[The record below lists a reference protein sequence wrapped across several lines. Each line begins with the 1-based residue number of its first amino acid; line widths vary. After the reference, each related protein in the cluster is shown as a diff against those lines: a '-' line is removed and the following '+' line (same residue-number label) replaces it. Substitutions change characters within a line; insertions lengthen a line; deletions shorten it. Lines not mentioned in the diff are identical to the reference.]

1 MISFFPRS
9 GLHRKGAGMALVIT
23 LGAVVLITALI
34 VTFFSNAQ
42 LNRRISYSN
51 TNTVK
56 ADQLTRSA
64 LEIVIGE
71 IRAEIADPALSGS
84 SNGGD
89 AAYPIF
95 YRPLASSSA
104 LPGKVGTSGSSL
116 WLLKVSG
123 SDSAI
128 DPGTNGRKMGTAFA
142 INMPSRNGRY
152 WSPDRWF
159 GSGSPSLGTGTNDTL
174 PTWVYITRSGI
185 KTPGSLADAANPKA
199 ADYVIGRFA
208 YTVYNQGGLMDANVA
223 GYTTAASSAVP
234 FKSSLAF
241 ADTSILGITGLS
253 AWRNA
258 STGADGNTFTQWAA
272 GLTGAA
278 AANPGAMAAAA
289 SGHVLAVAGDNAFF
303 SRHDLLLAAQNAVA
317 GFSGTQAESL
327 THFSRTFNAPSWA
340 PKTITTANPDLGG
353 VRFKNATSI
362 THYDDTGTSTAYS
375 VLPGDPLIQHRFS
388 LAKVRWITASGPAT
402 GISGTAIQTAFG
414 LAWNST
420 ASRWE
425 YVGGTGS
432 TIQSSIETL
441 DLVAAENREP
451 NFFELLKAGIV
462 EGSLGKASANQTLA
476 QSDQK
481 TLEGN
486 KDFQTFQIGVN
497 IIDCAGADNYP
508 TRLGYG
514 SAGSPFMVYGTK
526 DLPYL
531 YGVEMTHFS
540 SRTLVNPTQERM
552 DYCYLVM
559 VPELFNPHASGI
571 APSAEVSNIRVRIAN
586 GAVQSA
592 YPSNAGKVAP
602 LFRDNLALNLADLA
616 GSKAIVVP
624 SSSFGAFRTA
634 MKPVQNTEASSDTTF
649 GTVINKNLA
658 GNASIASTSDS
669 PQSSQIH
676 GFLYYPYTGLP
687 SAPYAAGD
695 FDIRSE
701 FSNLFIVLEYA
712 DASGNWR
719 IYDTWSGNEALS
731 TQTGMGKV
739 GTGADFAPHSNITA
753 ATSPLVRNNLNAG
766 GAAWKID
773 PRTTR
778 FVGSGPNTGPTPLS
792 TPVGP
797 VPPPWVPGNWGGLNS
812 STPFSPAPGA
822 NAFYPGNWLTW
833 KTGGST
839 KTVWGGTTYADNVA
853 DADGNPRPPDGWL
866 GGNANFFSNMSN
878 TVAAAGRPV
887 ILHRPYR
894 SVAELG
900 YVFRA
905 TPWKT
910 LSFFDDSSADGA
922 LLDLFAVSDEPTVV
936 AGRIDL
942 NSAQSAMQEALLNGV
957 GQSYDGSSSLQS
969 VHQIAT
975 AYQNYAYLSGGAT
988 ATLPT
993 NVAQLPSFLSSTALG
1008 GAYPTSTNPIKYYRE
1023 SVVRGLMA
1031 GTQTRTWNLLID
1043 VVGQVGRFQTGS
1055 TPASLANFI
1064 VEGEKRYWLSIAV
1077 DRYTG
1082 KVIDQQ
1088 LEPADE

>member
-1 MISFFPRS
+1 MIPFFPCS
-9 GLHRKGAGMALVIT
+9 GRYRKGAGMALVIT

-64 LEIVIGE
+64 LEIVVGE
-71 IRAEIADPALSGS
+71 IQAEIADPALSGS
-84 SNGGD
+84 SNGGN

-95 YRPLASSSA
+95 YSPLVSGNA
-104 LPGKVGTSGSSL
+104 LPRKVGTSGSSP

-128 DPGTNGRKMGTAFA
+128 DPGTNGRKMGTAVA
-142 INMPSRNGRY
+142 INTPSRNGRY
-152 WSPDRWF
+152 CSADRWF
-159 GSGSPSLGTGTNDTL
+159 GSGSPALGTGTNDTL
-174 PTWVYITRSGI
+174 PTWVYITRSGV
-185 KTPGSLADAANPKA
+185 KTPGSLADAANPQT

-223 GYTTAASSAVP
+223 GYTASGSSAVP

-241 ADTSILGITGLS
+241 ADTSILGITGLA

-258 STGADGNTFTQWAA
+258 STGANGNTFTQWAA
-272 GLTGAA
+272 GLTGTS
-278 AANPGAMAAAA
+278 AANPGAMASAA
-289 SGHVLAVAGDNAFF
+289 SGHTSAVAGDNAFF
-303 SRHDLLLAAQNAVA
+303 SRHDLLLAARNAVA
-317 GFSGTQAESL
+317 GLSGTQAESL
-327 THFSRTFNAPSWA
+327 THFSRTLNAPSWI
-340 PKTITTANPDLGG
+340 PQTITTANPDLGG
-353 VRFKNATSI
+353 VRFKNPTTI
-362 THYDDTGTSTAYS
+362 THYDDTGTSTTYS
-375 VLPGDPLIQHRFS
+375 VLPGDPLIQRRFS
-388 LAKVRWITASGPAT
+388 LAKVRWITPSGPAT
-402 GISGTAIQTAFG
+402 GISGTAIQAAFG
-414 LAWNST
+414 LAWSTT

-441 DLVAAENREP
+441 DLVSAENREP

-476 QSDQK
+476 QSDQM

-514 SAGSPFMVYGTK
+514 TAASPFIVYGVK

-531 YGVEMTHFS
+531 YGVVMTHFS
-540 SRTLVNPTQERM
+540 SRTLVTPTQERL
-552 DYCYLVM
+552 DYSYLVL

-571 APSAEVSNIRVRIAN
+571 TSTGASEIRVRIAN
-586 GAVQSA
+586 GTVNTA
-592 YPSNAGKVAP
+592 YSSVSGKTGP
-602 LFRDNLALNLADLA
+602 LSRENLALNLADPT
-616 GSKAIVVP
+616 GGKAIVVP
-624 SSSFGAFRTA
+624 SSSFEAFRTA
-634 MKPVQNTEASSDTTF
+634 MKPVQNTEAISDTTF
-649 GTVINKNLA
+649 NTIINRNLA
-658 GNASIASTSDS
+658 GGAAVVSSADT
-669 PQSSQIH
+669 PPSSQAH
-676 GFLYYPYTGLP
+676 GFLYYQYTGLP
-687 SAPYAAGD
+687 SALYSSTNY
-695 FDIRSE
+695 DIRSE
-701 FSNLFIVLEYA
+701 FNNLFVVLEYK
-712 DASGNWR
+712 DASSNWR

-731 TQTGMGKV
+731 TQTGMGK
-739 GTGADFAPHSNITA
+739 TNPGADFAPNGSVTA
-753 ATSPLVRNNLNAG
+753 ASSPLVRNTLNSG

-778 FVGSGPNTGPTPLS
+778 FVGSGPNSGPSPLS

-797 VPPPWVPGNWGGLNS
+797 IPPPWVSGNWGGLNNA
-812 STPFSPAPGA
+812 TPFSPAPGG
-822 NAFYPGNWLTW
+822 NSFYPGNWLTW

-839 KTVWGGTTYADNVA
+839 KTGWGGTTYADNVA
-853 DADGNPRPPDGWL
+853 DADTQLRPPDGWL
-866 GGNANFFSNMSN
+866 GGSANFFSNMSN
-878 TVAAAGRPV
+878 TVAATGRPV

-900 YVFRA
+900 CVFRA

-942 NSAQSAMQEALLNGV
+942 NSAQSAMQQALLNGV
-957 GQSYDGSSSLQS
+957 GQSYDGTSSLPS
-969 VHQIAT
+969 VDQIAT
-975 AYQNYAYLSGGAT
+975 AYQNYAYSSGSAT
-988 ATLPT
+988 VTLPT
-993 NVAQLPSFLSSTALG
+993 NVAQLPSFMTSTALG

-1023 SVVRGLMA
+1023 SVVRGLTA

-1055 TPASLANFI
+1055 TPLSLANFI

-1082 KVIDQQ
+1082 KVIDEQ